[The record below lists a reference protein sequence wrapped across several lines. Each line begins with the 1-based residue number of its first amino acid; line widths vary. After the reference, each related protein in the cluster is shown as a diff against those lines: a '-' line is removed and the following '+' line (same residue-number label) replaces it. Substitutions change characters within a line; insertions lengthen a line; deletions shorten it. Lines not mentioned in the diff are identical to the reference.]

1 MTSNDATRL
10 AIVTEFLTYH
20 LGLYMADIFIYSD
33 ALFDF
38 LSGMN
43 HEILF
48 DILSDIH
55 SM

>member
-1 MTSNDATRL
+1 
-10 AIVTEFLTYH
+10 
-20 LGLYMADIFIYSD
+20 MADIFIYSD

-38 LSGMN
+38 PSGMN

>member
-10 AIVTEFLTYH
+10 AIVTQFLTYH
-20 LGLYMADIFIYSD
+20 LGLYMADVFIYSD

>member
-1 MTSNDATRL
+1 
-10 AIVTEFLTYH
+10 
-20 LGLYMADIFIYSD
+20 MADIFVYSD

-38 LSGMN
+38 LSGTN

-55 SM
+55 SV